1 MCFHRRPS
9 LIHRAAAQL
18 GLALCLVVVAAC
30 RPTSGPSPQ
39 SITLA
44 TTTST
49 QDSGLLDELVP
60 RFKKQT
66 GIEVKVIAVGSG
78 QALELGRRGDADV
91 LLTHSPAAEEKFI
104 AEGYGVERR
113 AVMHNDFVIV
123 GPPDDPAGLKNAT
136 TTAVAAFELLA
147 AGRALFVSRGDDSGT
162 HQKEKQLW
170 KKAHASPTGKWY
182 VEAGTGMAHV
192 LRIADEKRAYTLTDR
207 GTYLA
212 VKPDLA
218 VVNEGDALLR
228 NNYSVMLVNPA
239 KHPAT
244 RTAPARQFADFL
256 VAAETQRFIKQFGVA
271 KYGQSLFAPDAE

>member
-170 KKAHASPTGKWY
+170 KKANASPTGEWY

-207 GTYLA
+207 ATWLA
-212 VKPDLA
+212 TQNPSGLTELVG
-218 VVNEGDALLR
+218 GDARLR
-228 NNYSVMLVNPA
+228 NNYGVLVVSA
-239 KHPAT
+239 KKHPGVKSKLAREFARWIT
-244 RTAPARQFADFL
+244 GPAGRAAIEAFRVSGKQAFFL
-256 VAAETQRFIKQFGVA
+256 A
-271 KYGQSLFAPDAE
+271 K